1 METRDVTF
9 NLTEEQI
16 NAIKVLLGE
25 EICDIKKENI
35 FPKCS
40 NKYYFINES
49 EVCESFWYDD
59 ELDRERLS
67 LGNCFETREE
77 AEFVVER
84 LKVLHE
90 MKQFAEPKDYKWDK
104 NNNHY
109 YIYYRFS
116 TNTAEIGYVTSYK
129 TNDIYFKSREDA
141 EACIKTVGEDK
152 IKKYFL
158 GKKYYL

>member
-84 LKVLHE
+84 LKVLHQI
-90 MKQFAEPKDYKWDK
+90 KQFAEPEDYEWNGD
-104 NNNHY
+104 NEHY
-109 YIYYRFS
+109 YMYWSFLANDTVKIGRCS
-116 TNTAEIGYVTSYK
+116 TCKSNH
-129 TNDIYFKSREDA
+129 IYFKSFEDA
-141 EACIKTVGEDK
+141 KVCIEAVGEDK
-152 IKKYFL
+152 IKKY
-158 GKKYYL
+158 YLKIED